1 MSCAVVPRYVYVETA
16 INGLTHL
23 PCFRLSRSE
32 LVLTLMVH
40 SCVNLCGPE
49 EPFCV
54 ALSPGTLIS
63 GSLVNISEAAGLA
76 RQKSAP
82 RERKRRSDCLITRM
96 VIRALGEAVEQ
107 CCKSGGAAM
116 WAETIRR
123 VDKGVGQGKEKWYVP
138 DGEKWPS
145 RIMPTLLWKER
156 AIDHPK
162 TTLNQLPEQQLAN
175 PCPPHGMST
184 SGGPC
189 GA

>member
-1 MSCAVVPRYVYVETA
+1 
-16 INGLTHL
+16 
-23 PCFRLSRSE
+23 
-32 LVLTLMVH
+32 
-40 SCVNLCGPE
+40 
-49 EPFCV
+49 
-54 ALSPGTLIS
+54 
-63 GSLVNISEAAGLA
+63 
-76 RQKSAP
+76 
-82 RERKRRSDCLITRM
+82 
-96 VIRALGEAVEQ
+96 
-107 CCKSGGAAM
+107 M